1 MMKKLFL
8 SSVTIIAFVLY
19 IVYYRTW
26 SGNFGAPNP
35 VSNTAANTDTIG
47 VTGRQPLYK
56 DGRYTGISADAYYGR
71 VQVEVVVNQGF
82 ITEVVFLDRPH
93 EQSTSLEV
101 NGRAV
106 PILRSE
112 AIAVQNAQVD
122 TVSGATQTS
131 RAFRESLA
139 SALAQA
145 KL

>member
-1 MMKKLFL
+1 MKKLFL
-8 SSVTIIAFVLY
+8 SSVTIIAFIAYV
-19 IVYYRTW
+19 IYYRTW
-26 SGNFGAPNP
+26 SGNSGVRNAA
-35 VSNTAANTDTIG
+35 SNATVNTSAIDM
-47 VTGRQPLYK
+47 TGRQPLYK
-56 DGRYTGISADAYYGR
+56 DGRYTGVSADAYYGR
-71 VQVEVVVNQGF
+71 VQVEVTINQGF
-82 ITEVVFLDRPH
+82 ITEVIFLDHPR

-112 AIAVQNAQVD
+112 AITAQNAQVD

-139 SALAQA
+139 SALVQA